1 MPPQAKH
8 TAPSTEIES
17 DPRAAL
23 WPNYKPP
30 TELVFTHGVGSELFS
45 EDGTA
50 YLDFLSGIAV
60 TSFGHAHPHLVKALN
75 EQATKLWHTSNVFRI
90 PAAERLAQ
98 RLVESSFAD
107 GVYFANSGTEAVE
120 AGLKSIRAYQAVNN
134 HPERYRIIGFEASF
148 HGRTMAS
155 LAAAGNAAHMKNFV
169 HGDYGFDQA
178 KWEDIES
185 IKNRISES
193 TAGIIIEPVQ
203 GEGGIRPA
211 SQEFLES
218 LRELCDEH
226 GLLLMFDEVQCGVG
240 RSGTLFAHEHYSLEP
255 DVMAIAKGLGGGFP
269 VAACLANEA
278 VSASMQ
284 FGSHGS
290 TFGGNPLAMAVADAV
305 LDLVLEPN
313 LLKDVNSKASFLV
326 NELEALTIKYS
337 QSISSVHGLG
347 LMLGVKC
354 MGENTKLLLKLR
366 EHGLLVGK
374 SGDNMI
380 RLLPPLNVSQAELE
394 RALTIIET
402 VLQNT
407 EVT

>member
-8 TAPSTEIES
+8 TAPSTEIKS

-30 TELVFTHGVGSELFS
+30 AELVFTHGVGSELFS

-185 IKNRISES
+185 IKNCISES

>member
-30 TELVFTHGVGSELFS
+30 TGLVFTHGVGSELFS

-120 AGLKSIRAYQAVNN
+120 AGLKSIRAYQAANN

-185 IKNRISES
+185 IKNCISES

-278 VSASMQ
+278 VSSSMQ

-305 LDLVLEPN
+305 LDLVLEPS

-337 QSISSVHGLG
+337 QSVSSVHGLG

>member
-1 MPPQAKH
+1 MIPQATY
-8 TAPSTEIES
+8 TALSTEIES
-17 DPRAAL
+17 NPRAAL

-75 EQATKLWHTSNVFRI
+75 EQATKLWHTSNAFRI

-120 AGLKSIRAYQAVNN
+120 AGLKSLRAYQAANN

-155 LAAAGNAAHMKNFV
+155 LAAAGNPAHMKNFV

-178 KWEDIES
+178 KWGDIAS
-185 IKNRISES
+185 VKNCISES

-211 SQEFLES
+211 SQEFLKS

-226 GLLLMFDEVQCGVG
+226 DLLLMFDEVQCGVG
-240 RSGTLFAHEHYSLEP
+240 RSGTLFAHEHYAIEP

-269 VAACLANEA
+269 VGACLANEA
-278 VSASMQ
+278 VSSSMQ

-305 LDLVLEPN
+305 LDLVLEPS

-326 NELEALTIKYS
+326 KELEALTIKYP

-354 MGENTKLLLKLR
+354 VGENTKLLLELR

-394 RALTIIET
+394 RALTLIET